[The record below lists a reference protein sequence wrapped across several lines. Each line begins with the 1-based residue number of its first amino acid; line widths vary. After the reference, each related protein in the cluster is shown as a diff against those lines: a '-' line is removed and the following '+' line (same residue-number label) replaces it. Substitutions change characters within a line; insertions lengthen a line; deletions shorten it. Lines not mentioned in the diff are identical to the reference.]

1 MPWPTLAPPL
11 LVALLLALTP
21 LAAAQTPI
29 PDELLALSNEARAD
43 EGLAPLRHDPGLA
56 RAARGHAEELA
67 ERRVMTH
74 ESEDPARRTPS
85 QRVGLA
91 GVALVEVGENLAMI
105 EGEDVA
111 GRTVRG
117 WTDSPP
123 HRENLMNGAY
133 THVGHAVVAMGDVH
147 WVVQVLGARPLS
159 RLGASASVPD
169 ATTDTVAIEV
179 RYDAPDAPLA
189 LFVDGA
195 HQPEAHVEP
204 GVLRARHPRPDRPV
218 EVSVGIDRGNG
229 TARVVERFT
238 LRPGTPPTL
247 VPGTVEESP

>member
-1 MPWPTLAPPL
+1 MPWPALASPPL
-11 LVALLLALTP
+11 LALLLALAP
-21 LAAAQTPI
+21 FAAAQTPI
-29 PDELLALSNEARAD
+29 PDQLLSLSNDARTA
-43 EGLAPLRHDPGLA
+43 EGLAPLQQDPGLA

-85 QRVGLA
+85 KRVGLA
-91 GVALVEVGENLAMI
+91 GVALVEVAENLAVI
-105 EGEDVA
+105 QGEDVA
-111 GRTVRG
+111 GRAVRG
-117 WTDSPP
+117 WMDSPP
-123 HRENLMNGAY
+123 HRENLMNGTY
-133 THVGHAVVAMGDVH
+133 THVGHAVVAVRDIH
-147 WVVQVLGARPLS
+147 WIVQVLAARPLT
-159 RLGASASVPD
+159 RLSASAGVPD
-169 ATTDTVAIEV
+169 ATTDAVTIEL

-204 GVLRARHPRPDRPV
+204 GVLRVRRPRPDGPV

-247 VPGTVEESP
+247 VPGTVEGSS